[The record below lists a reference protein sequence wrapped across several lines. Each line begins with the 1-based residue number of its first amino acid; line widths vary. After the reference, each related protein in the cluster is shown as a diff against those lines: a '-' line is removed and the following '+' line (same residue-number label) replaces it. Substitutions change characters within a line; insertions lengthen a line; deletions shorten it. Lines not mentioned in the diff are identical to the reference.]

1 MFKSHKK
8 HVMKNSENVI
18 EVENVCMDF
27 YRRDEKVDNL
37 KEFFVRLLK
46 GKLEKKKERILE
58 NISFEL
64 KKGES
69 IGLIGHNG
77 AGKSTLLKIISD
89 IIEPTEGVV
98 RTHGVIAPL
107 LNLGAGFD
115 YEATGKEN
123 VYLNGAILGYSKR
136 ELEHKYNEIVKFSEL
151 EKHMNVPLKNYSSG
165 MIARLGFA
173 IAIDVEPAIL
183 LVDEILSV
191 GDENFRQKC
200 ARKID
205 ELRDKGVSFVIV
217 SHNMPQ
223 IRKLCQKALW
233 IENSHVMGYGEVNEV
248 CDRYEAYCE
257 EIKAKKE
264 AKEAEKKA
272 AEEAKKAAE
281 QAKKEAK
288 PEAKEIK
295 AENASV
301 DAAEKKTEEKAEA
314 ASVEKTDAVSEEN
327 TNEPKADVVEDENT
341 EVGKAETEVEVQ
353 QDAKAELQESE
364 AEEKTDAS
372 DIEENKE
379 NKDEQKTTEE

>member
-1 MFKSHKK
+1 MLKSHKK

-27 YRRDEKVDNL
+27 YSRDEKVDNL

-46 GKLEKKKERILE
+46 GKLEKKKQRILE

-89 IIEPTEGVV
+89 IIAPTEGSV

-151 EKHMNVPLKNYSSG
+151 EKHMNLPLKNYSSG

-173 IAIDVEPAIL
+173 IAIDVEPSIL

-205 ELRDKGVSFVIV
+205 ELREKGVSFVIV

-233 IENSHVMGYGEVNEV
+233 IENSHVMGYGDVNEV

-257 EIKAKKE
+257 DIKAKKE
-264 AKEAEKKA
+264 KAEAKAEPPKEEKTNVVKQDAEPKA
-272 AEEAKKAAE
+272 EIKEEATNAVE
-281 QAKKEAK
+281 VE
-288 PEAKEIK
+288 K
-295 AENASV
+295 AEV
-301 DAAEKKTEEKAEA
+301 EKAEA
-314 ASVEKTDAVSEEN
+314 EALVEPDKKDLKE
-327 TNEPKADVVEDENT
+327 KANAPLD
-341 EVGKAETEVEVQ
+341 VQ
-353 QDAKAELQESE
+353 QENEKAVAD
-364 AEEKTDAS
+364 AEEKAAEGKT
-372 DIEENKE
+372 EN
-379 NKDEQKTTEE
+379 

>member
-1 MFKSHKK
+1 MFNSHKK

-37 KEFFVRLLK
+37 KEFIVRLFK

-89 IIEPTEGVV
+89 ILEPTEGSV

-123 VYLNGAILGYSKR
+123 VYLNGAILGYSKK
-136 ELEHKYNEIVKFSEL
+136 ELERKYQKIVEFSEL
-151 EKHMNVPLKNYSSG
+151 GKHMNVPLKNYSSG
-165 MIARLGFA
+165 MVARLGFA
-173 IAIDVEPAIL
+173 IAIEVEPQIL

-191 GDENFRQKC
+191 GDENFRRKC
-200 ARKID
+200 ADKID
-205 ELRDKGVSFVIV
+205 ELREKGVSFVIV
-217 SHNMPQ
+217 SHNMDQ

-233 IENSHVMGYGEVNEV
+233 IENAHVMGYGEVNEI
-248 CDRYEAYCE
+248 CDQYEAYCKD
-257 EIKAKKE
+257 IK
-264 AKEAEKKA
+264 KKA
-272 AEEAKKAAE
+272 AEEKA
-281 QAKKEAK
+281 
-288 PEAKEIK
+288 
-295 AENASV
+295 
-301 DAAEKKTEEKAEA
+301 KAEA
-314 ASVEKTDAVSEEN
+314 AKQNSENQPKTESVE
-327 TNEPKADVVEDENT
+327 
-341 EVGKAETEVEVQ
+341 
-353 QDAKAELQESE
+353 
-364 AEEKTDAS
+364 
-372 DIEENKE
+372 
-379 NKDEQKTTEE
+379 

>member
-1 MFKSHKK
+1 MFKGHKK

-27 YRRDEKVDNL
+27 YTRDEKIDNL
-37 KEFFVRLLK
+37 KEFFIRLLK
-46 GKLEKKKERILE
+46 GKIERKKKRILE

-89 IIEPTEGVV
+89 IVPPTEGVV

-151 EKHMNVPLKNYSSG
+151 EKSMNIPLKNYSSG

-173 IAIDVEPAIL
+173 IAIDVEPSIL

-200 ARKID
+200 AKKID
-205 ELRDKGVSFVIV
+205 ELRSKGVSFVIV

-233 IENSHVMGYGEVNEV
+233 IENSKIMGYGEVNEI
-248 CDRYEAYCE
+248 CDKYEEYCE
-257 EIKAKKE
+257 S
-264 AKEAEKKA
+264 
-272 AEEAKKAAE
+272 
-281 QAKKEAK
+281 
-288 PEAKEIK
+288 IK
-295 AENASV
+295 AEKEGKKEVKSADVKQNEAVSENPV
-301 DAAEKKTEEKAEA
+301 AEAENVKSENTMVEKAEA
-314 ASVEKTDAVSEEN
+314 
-327 TNEPKADVVEDENT
+327 VVET
-341 EVGKAETEVEVQ
+341 ETINESLVADTEETVISQTEKNEV
-353 QDAKAELQESE
+353 
-364 AEEKTDAS
+364 
-372 DIEENKE
+372 NKE
-379 NKDEQKTTEE
+379 NEANMDTASSQNDAVDDKK